1 MRFTKRI
8 NTAIKRSAQL
18 HRDQVRKDKEYTPY
32 ITHLVSVA
40 ILLSSVTEDEDVI
53 VAGLMHDSL
62 EDVPHYTYD
71 KLVEDEGERVA
82 KIVYHVTEPLDPNK
96 EQYDQLPWMTRKEEY
111 LKRLREGEKESVL
124 VSLAD
129 KIHNTMNYISSF
141 NEEGE
146 MFTKRFTG
154 SVENTIW
161 YLNEVIAIGKEKVGG
176 DHVFVT
182 QLYSLTKELGELI
195 VRR

>member
-1 MRFTKRI
+1 
-8 NTAIKRSAQL
+8 
-18 HRDQVRKDKEYTPY
+18 
-32 ITHLVSVA
+32 
-40 ILLSSVTEDEDVI
+40 
-53 VAGLMHDSL
+53 
-62 EDVPHYTYD
+62 
-71 KLVEDEGERVA
+71 
-82 KIVYHVTEPLDPNK
+82 
-96 EQYDQLPWMTRKEEY
+96 MTRKEEY